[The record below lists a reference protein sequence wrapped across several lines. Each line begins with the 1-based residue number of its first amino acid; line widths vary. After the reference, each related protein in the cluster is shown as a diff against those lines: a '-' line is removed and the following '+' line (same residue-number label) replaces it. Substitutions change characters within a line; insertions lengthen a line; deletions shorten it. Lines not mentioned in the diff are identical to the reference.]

1 MEIVTAASLC
11 GCWNVHC
18 WAGEDTGL
26 NTWNRESAGV
36 MLSHLQQSNFG
47 DVSLRNLCELE
58 KRHAR
63 RKAMKEIKRAYA
75 AQQRWPGMAAR
86 ERVIASSTHIS
97 SSSAG
102 MKRCMMVD
110 AARTMARLYM
120 YMYMYGYERHT
131 CDVGSHSN
139 TTIDV
144 DESKSSKRDGRIFA
158 CNFRISNQ

>member
-18 WAGEDTGL
+18 WTGEDTGL

-63 RKAMKEIKRAYA
+63 RKAMKKIKRAYA

-86 ERVIASSTHIS
+86 EPYQFAFS
-97 SSSAG
+97 SSRYSYRYSRIG
-102 MKRCMMVD
+102 VKHVRSRHV
-110 AARTMARLYM
+110 LYGFTEWTGD
-120 YMYMYGYERHT
+120 YVCRSLGN
-131 CDVGSHSN
+131 S
-139 TTIDV
+139 
-144 DESKSSKRDGRIFA
+144 
-158 CNFRISNQ
+158 